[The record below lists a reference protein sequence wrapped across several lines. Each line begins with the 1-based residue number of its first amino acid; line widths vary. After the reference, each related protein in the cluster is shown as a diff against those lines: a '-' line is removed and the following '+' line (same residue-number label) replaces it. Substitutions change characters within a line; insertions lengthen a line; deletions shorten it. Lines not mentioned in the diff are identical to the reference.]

1 MSSNS
6 INKSI
11 DDEILIM
18 RAKSGDGTALTM
30 LIEKYSDIILQKAN
44 SFKNLNGLDND
55 DLYQEGMLGFVSAVY
70 SFDTSRGVKF
80 NTYFSTVVIRRMI
93 TALRKMNNEAKDPLY
108 SYISLDEQGAFQ
120 SQNPTPEEIMIFS
133 EEINE
138 IISFAEK
145 NLSKTERKVF
155 KLSLLGISYSE
166 IAEIIDCDIKSV
178 DNAMQRI
185 RRKIRAINNK
195 M

>member
-70 SFDTSRGVKF
+70 SFDASRGVKF

-93 TALRKMNNEAKDPLY
+93 TALRKMNNESKDPLY
-108 SYISLDEQGAFQ
+108 SYISLDEQDAFQ